1 MAHPAHQVWFLVF
14 DQFQLLDVSGPLQ
27 VFATA
32 NDELRLAGR
41 PAVYETAVYGLEG
54 GATSSSSGV
63 EVLARPLT
71 KRLART
77 VQTLVVPGGPG
88 VFRPAAPSCKA
99 ADTPAAAAL
108 ARWIQ
113 QTSPRIERLASV
125 CTGAFV
131 LAHAGVLDGAGAV
144 THWAAC
150 EQLSSRFPAIAV
162 QPDAIYFRQG
172 RVWTS
177 AGVTAGIDMALG
189 MVEADLGRDIV
200 MAVAKKLVVFYK
212 RPGGQSQFSSA
223 LLEQTAGDQRIA
235 RLHAW
240 IAEHL
245 RSDINVARMADQ
257 MGMTLR
263 TFARFYT
270 THTGT
275 TPAHAVERIRL
286 EKACRLIE
294 AHRHSNK
301 AVAVQCGFNSEEVM
315 RRAFM
320 RHLNVSPK
328 GYRERFAAAGA

>member
-1 MAHPAHQVWFLVF
+1 MPPTAHQVWFLVF

-41 PAVYETAVYGLEG
+41 APVYETGVYGLSG
-54 GATSSSSGV
+54 GAVRSSSGV
-63 EVLARPLT
+63 DLVARALPQ
-71 KRLART
+71 RLARK
-77 VQTLVVPGGPG
+77 VQTVVVPGGPG
-88 VFRPAAPSCKA
+88 VFRPAAA
-99 ADTPAAAAL
+99 DREAQDTPVAATL
-108 ARWIQ
+108 AQWLRRA
-113 QTSPRIERLASV
+113 SPRIERLASV

-131 LAHAGVLDGAGAV
+131 LAHTGLLDGAGAV

-150 EQLSSRFPAIAV
+150 EHLSARFPAIDV
-162 QPDAIYFRQG
+162 QPDAIYFRHG

-200 MAVAKKLVVFYK
+200 MAVAKKLVMFYK

-223 LLEQTAGDQRIA
+223 LLEQTADDERIT

-245 RSDINVARMADQ
+245 RSDLSVARMADQ
-257 MGMTLR
+257 LGMTLR
-263 TFARFYT
+263 TFARFYAS
-270 THTGT
+270 HTGT

-301 AVAVQCGFNSEEVM
+301 AIAVQCGFNSEEVM
-315 RRAFM
+315 RRMFM

-328 GYRERFAAAGA
+328 GYRERFAPED